1 MRQGERFVHYTDLH
15 RADPLRTAVA
25 KGVALHANEANSF
38 RRYNRGMSNHNS
50 HCDLDHVRPR
60 PAVVRIQ
67 IKSTR
72 ARRPGHP
79 TVRDLALCSSHARQ
93 LRELGI
99 EIVEA

>member
-1 MRQGERFVHYTDLH
+1 VFVRGSH
-15 RADPLRTAVA
+15 RAEPLRTAVA

-38 RRYNRGMSNHNS
+38 RRYNRGMLNHNS

-60 PAVVRIQ
+60 PAVVRVQ

-79 TVRDLALCSSHARQ
+79 MVRDLALCSSHARQ